1 MDGNTVRRGDMIVF
15 LKSCIIPK
23 GRISALHVRT
33 SGVRSVSTAVKWWTR
48 ANSV

>member
-1 MDGNTVRRGDMIVF
+1 MDGNTVRQGDMIVF

-33 SGVRSVSTAVKWWTR
+33 VVYEVCLQL
-48 ANSV
+48 